1 MARIPVTS
9 SWFLSFGLIGLA
21 LAAPQTLEC
30 QEPADRAAIEAFRD
44 SLNQVA
50 DTTALIALERRMVDA
65 ARSDRS
71 NALGHIRI
79 GFVNIRLGNLGLERR
94 YEDAASEFNWATELE
109 PTWPYGWFGLGFA
122 EIGIGEPQIALVA
135 GLQNMF
141 GKDHMTKG
149 ALAFARAAEMDP
161 TFVHG
166 LVELAN
172 TALSQRVNIKLDL
185 AREALRVASTTAAR
199 RNPEVLLWRGRVER
213 EVGSVDTALI
223 SFGDYLQAE
232 GINRSVG
239 LLELARTQFVAGN
252 DSGARAYFEGAAIDD
267 PTGVAEYRKD
277 IAYISPDST
286 MQQFDQ
292 VSGSARADFL
302 RKFWNTR
309 DRADLRRDNERLTE
323 HYRRV
328 HYAKRNFALVST
340 KRHYDIAERYRSN
353 SKDFDDR
360 GVIYIRHGEPSDRA
374 TLGIPNIE
382 LNETWKYGRAD
393 GDLVFHFV
401 AREDVQDYKL
411 VESLYDVLG
420 FANAVRHQT
429 GDSLGDGQTIT
440 RLLESRERI
449 DPIYSRLQGVGSSG
463 RISMAGDE
471 RRMGQRSITQGTTS
485 DSYEL
490 RYQENLRARTDVMAI
505 GRNEAGN
512 LLQITWAVPGAT
524 LVPIKHDLGFVYP
537 VRLRVAVSD
546 AQGNVVASLDT
557 VKMFLSA
564 VEIPQKENL
573 VDRMSLAVPPGMLR
587 YRVAVDQ
594 DERAGIVMPRD
605 SIDVGKFDG
614 SAFTVSSVV
623 LGSRNA
629 NLRWVRQ
636 PGDTVFFN
644 PTGVYRQNADMELY
658 YEVYGLPAGSPY
670 NVELRVGRRDGGR
683 AAITL
688 KYEEKAE
695 GVVTR
700 TRRTIKLERVRQG
713 EYTLTLIVTT
723 PDGRR
728 TERRA
733 GFQVSRESETA
744 SNQ

>member
-1 MARIPVTS
+1 MARCPAQTS
-9 SWFLSFGLIGLA
+9 WILPFGFLGLA
-21 LAAPQTLEC
+21 LALPRTVES
-30 QEPADRAAIEAFRD
+30 QEPADRVIIESFRD
-44 SLNQVA
+44 SLSQIGDTVSLLAMERQMVA
-50 DTTALIALERRMVDA
+50 A
-65 ARSDRS
+65 ARSDRE
-71 NALGHIRI
+71 NALLHIRI
-79 GFVNIRLGNLGLERR
+79 GFVNLRLGQLGLERR
-94 YEDAASEFNWATELE
+94 YEDAASEFNWATELQ

-149 ALAFARAAEMDP
+149 ALAFARAAEVDP

-172 TALSQRVNIKLDL
+172 TALSQRINIKLDL

-213 EVGSVDTALI
+213 EVGSIDTALI
-223 SFGDYLQAE
+223 SFGDYLKSE
-232 GINRSVG
+232 EINRSVG
-239 LLELARTQFVAGN
+239 LLELARTQFVAGS
-252 DSGARAYFEGAAIDD
+252 DSGAAAYFEGAAIDD

-277 IAYISPDST
+277 IAYIAPDST
-286 MQQFDQ
+286 MQQFDR
-292 VSGSARADFL
+292 VTGAERAAFL
-302 RKFWNTR
+302 RKFWNVR
-309 DRADLRRDNERLTE
+309 DRADLRKDHERLTE

-382 LNETWKYGRAD
+382 LNETWKYTKAD
-393 GDLVFHFV
+393 GDLIFHFV

-420 FANAVRHQT
+420 FASAVMHQT
-429 GDSLGDGQTIT
+429 GDSSNSQVVT

-463 RISMAGDE
+463 RITMTGDE
-471 RRMGQRSITQGTTS
+471 RRLGQRSITTGTTS

-490 RYQENLRARTDVMAI
+490 RYRENLRARTDVMAI

-512 LLQITWAVPGAT
+512 LLQVTWAVPGAT
-524 LVPIKHDLGFVYP
+524 LVPIKHELGFVYP
-537 VRLRVAVSD
+537 VRLRVSVSD

-557 VKMFLSA
+557 VKQFLSP

-594 DERAGIVMPRD
+594 SERAGIVMPRD
-605 SIDVGKFDG
+605 SIDVGMFDG

-623 LGSRNA
+623 LGARNA
-629 NLRWVRQ
+629 NLRWIRQ
-636 PGDTVFFN
+636 AGDTVFFN
-644 PTGVYRQNADMELY
+644 PTGIYRQNAEMELA
-658 YEVYGLPAGSPY
+658 YEIYGLPSGAPY

-688 KYEEKAE
+688 KYEEKSE

-700 TRRTIKLERVRQG
+700 ARRTIKLERVRQG
-713 EYTLTLIVTT
+713 DYTLHLIVTT

-728 TERRA
+728 AERRA